1 MSKINRPPISLARVV
16 HLMKDPERANLI
28 AVIVGT
34 ITDDQRIFEVPKLT
48 VSNHTLLHASYPQFF
63 FCKVDVLC
71 REQLKSGEI
80 YLSM

>member
-16 HLMKDPERANLI
+16 HLLKNPDRAKLI

-48 VSNHTLLHASYPQFF
+48 VSNFTSLLCISYSAIPMHHSY
-63 FCKVDVLC
+63 LC
-71 REQLKSGEI
+71 F
-80 YLSM
+80 

>member
-16 HLMKDPERANLI
+16 HLMKNPDRAKLI

-48 VSNHTLLHASYPQFF
+48 VSNFTSLLRISYSTIPMHHSY
-63 FCKVDVLC
+63 LC
-71 REQLKSGEI
+71 F
-80 YLSM
+80 